1 MSSNKQTAVEFLIK
15 EFSEILGPIDTK
27 SMQDLLLMD
36 AMNQAKEMEKQQ
48 LVDFYIEGCE
58 DTYGVDEPDTAS
70 TDREYAERFYK
81 SKFNK

>member
-1 MSSNKQTAVEFLIK
+1 MKQTAVEFLIK

-48 LVDFYIEGCE
+48 HSA
-58 DTYGVDEPDTAS
+58 TYGNAIRDTINNKINF
-70 TDREYAERFYK
+70 EKYYNERF
-81 SKFNK
+81 NK